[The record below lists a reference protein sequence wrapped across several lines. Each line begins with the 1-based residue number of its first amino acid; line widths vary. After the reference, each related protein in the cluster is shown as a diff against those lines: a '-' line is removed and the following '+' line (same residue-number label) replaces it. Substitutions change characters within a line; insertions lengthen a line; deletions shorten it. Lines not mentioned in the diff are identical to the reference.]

1 MNQEKEDFTKM
12 LKEVAVT
19 ANVVGVDKLTNLLKE
34 IQKNHKDI
42 SEAEYQNAMQVIS
55 VVSECYDMSV
65 DDFYS
70 NKRKNDRKYALASV
84 CYILKKYHNFNLKK
98 ISFVT
103 RKSYEYISILM
114 KEIDDLSITHPFDK
128 KYLQKLESIKS
139 KLNNI

>member
-1 MNQEKEDFTKM
+1 MNQQKEDFTKM

-42 SEAEYQNAMQVIS
+42 SQTEYENAMQVIS
-55 VVSECYDMSV
+55 VVSECYNMSI

-84 CYILKKYHNFNLKK
+84 CYILRNKEKFSLKK

-114 KEIDDLSITHPFDK
+114 KEIDDLNVTHPFDK
-128 KYLQKLESIKS
+128 KYLQKLEIIKS

>member
-19 ANVVGVDKLTNLLKE
+19 ANIVGVDKLTNLLKE

-103 RKSYEYISILM
+103 RKSYEYISILT

>member
-84 CYILKKYHNFNLKK
+84 CYILKKYHNFNFKK

-128 KYLQKLESIKS
+128 KYLQKLETIKS